1 MYIQPNQNNVNM
13 YGSPKK
19 PNFWKRI
26 KQKALD
32 VIPTRTFEDSP
43 KKLEQW
49 KKVDEFVS
57 HPANNRLIMGA
68 TAILTQPAI
77 DYCNH
82 KVDKETREVSM
93 CRTIAKILAGTLVGI
108 VVRGSCYKM
117 VEKMTNINGKSRIS
131 KSLLSPKYK
140 AELIKFETFLKNH
153 RRALS
158 NASAILA
165 MSVTN
170 FLVDAPLTVFLTNHF
185 NEKRQENKL
194 KMEER
199 SKINA

>member
-1 MYIQPNQNNVNM
+1 M

-32 VIPTRTFEDSP
+32 VIPTRTFEDST
-43 KKLEQW
+43 KKLDKW

-68 TAILTQPAI
+68 TAILTQPTI

-93 CRTIAKILAGTLVGI
+93 CRTIAKIIAGTLVGI
-108 VVRGSCYKM
+108 AVRGSCYKM
-117 VEKMTNINGKSRIS
+117 VEKMTNVHGKSRIS
-131 KSLLSPKYK
+131 KSLLPSKYK
-140 AELIKFETFLKNH
+140 ADLIKFETFLQNH

-170 FLVDAPLTVFLTNHF
+170 FLVDAPLTVFLTNYF
-185 NEKRQENKL
+185 NERRLENKH
-194 KMEER
+194 KIKER
-199 SKINA
+199 NDINA